1 MNNPQTDN
9 SADTISPRNLLRL
22 PDDIMQLDRMGSSF
36 QHRLSFIRQLLRHA
50 KQGNWRFSKPLA
62 DWDDDGYGTA
72 VYQADINGDIYSV
85 VIFTQPIPD
94 DARSDRVIAEQWDA
108 CFCLYDGV
116 PDEAALNRLRDNVPK
131 QEKGRCT
138 PNEMVLARANKSMRL
153 FEHAVENLAK
163 GMQPDT
169 EMIQQIGYLMRTTA
183 VYGSGK
189 FGCANREKYCKRA
202 PFHIPFQAEM
212 LSVYLFR
219 QFTIDWLN
227 HIAAQRAKQQNTQ
240 PAMLDEKIAQYLG
253 IGNATGLGMAP
264 FMVNHPV
271 LIHHWVLA
279 REQALGTAFLVDAIG
294 KDKQQTFR
302 ALYHRAHH
310 YLLGWQ
316 VDDEMQ
322 SQRILILNDELAKFK
337 DNLPLDEP
345 YPYHAIYQ
353 ASQQYSLEMQEL
365 MVSLLIEAQG
375 EAIDELGDMMSA
387 DEAFTLNPAMTI
399 AELQTLLETH
409 YGWALQ
415 IDWQQPKNDQ
425 TFWYYSEDKME
436 PRLGNRYTEDGGDL
450 EMPLGAARDIALLYQ
465 KCATYNPRALLAEL
479 LLQYPECRKPAWRA
493 QLTAHYCY
501 GEIRDNLLK
510 ADMRPIDLLR
520 FKLSFFGVS
529 KFDPKSHLWTRVNL
543 FQGAPHPDKLHTDSD
558 ELWFFPQKLSQE
570 LS

>member
-1 MNNPQTDN
+1 MTYPQANDHEATN
-9 SADTISPRNLLRL
+9 TLLRL
-22 PDDIMQLDRMGSSF
+22 PDDIMHLDRMGSSF

-50 KQGNWRFSKPLA
+50 KKGSWQFSKPLA

-72 VYQADINGDIYSV
+72 VYQADIDNHIYSV
-85 VIFTQPIPD
+85 VIFTQEIPD
-94 DARSDRVIAEQWDA
+94 DARSDRVIATQWDA

-116 PDEAALNRLRDNVPK
+116 PDEAELNRLRQNVPT
-131 QEKGRCT
+131 QEKGRYT
-138 PNEMVLARANKSMRL
+138 PNEMVLARANKSVRL
-153 FEHAVENLAK
+153 FDHAVENLAK
-163 GMQPDT
+163 GLQPDT
-169 EMIQQIGYLMRTTA
+169 DMIQQIGYLMRTSA

-189 FGCANREKYCKRA
+189 FGCANREKYCERK

-227 HIAAQRAKQQNTQ
+227 HIAAKRAKQQGTNSV
-240 PAMLDEKIAQYLG
+240 ALDDKIKQYLG

-279 REQALGTAFLVDAIG
+279 REQALGMAFLVDNISEAG
-294 KDKQQTFR
+294 QQKFR
-302 ALYHRAHH
+302 ELYHRAQQ
-310 YLLGWQ
+310 YISGWQ
-316 VDDEMQ
+316 VADELQ
-322 SQRILILNDELAKFK
+322 SKRIALLNDELAEFENK
-337 DNLPLDEP
+337 LPLDDA
-345 YPYHAIYQ
+345 YPYHGLYQ
-353 ASQQYSLEMQEL
+353 AVQHYSLEMQEL

-375 EAIDELGDMMSA
+375 EAVDGLGDMMSA
-387 DEAFTLNPAMTI
+387 DEAFTLNPAMNI
-399 AELQTLLETH
+399 AELQTLLEEH
-409 YGWALQ
+409 YAWALQ
-415 IDWQQPKNDQ
+415 IDWQQPQNDQ
-425 TFWYYSEDKME
+425 VFWYYSEDKME

-450 EMPLGAARDIALLYQ
+450 EMPLGAARDIARLHQ
-465 KCATYNPRALLAEL
+465 KCAQYSPRTLLAEL
-479 LLQYPECRKPAWRA
+479 LLQYPECRKPAWRT

-510 ADMRPIDLLR
+510 AEMRPIDLLR

-543 FQGAPHPDKLHTDSD
+543 FQGAPHPDKLHDDSD
-558 ELWFFPQKLSQE
+558 ELWFFPQNLSSR